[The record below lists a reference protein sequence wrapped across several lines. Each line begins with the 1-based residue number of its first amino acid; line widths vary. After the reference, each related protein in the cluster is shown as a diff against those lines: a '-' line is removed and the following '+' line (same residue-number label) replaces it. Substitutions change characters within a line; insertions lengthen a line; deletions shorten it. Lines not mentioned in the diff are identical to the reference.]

1 TREPKGVDKRTKE
14 TTQREGKVATKKPK
28 GKPGGGPFEKGTP
41 AGVRFKEGNPG
52 GPGRPRRA
60 VEEEYHRALVE
71 GVPLDEWRAIIARAV
86 KDATAGDARA
96 RDWLGQNLIRDHPLR
111 LLELAEEGELLKSE
125 LAKQKGGRRSA

>member
-1 TREPKGVDKRTKE
+1 M
-14 TTQREGKVATKKPK
+14 ATKKPK
-28 GKPGGGPFEKGTP
+28 GKPRGRPFEKGNT

-86 KDATAGDARA
+86 KDAKAGDARA
-96 RDWLGQNLIRDHPLR
+96 REWLGKNLISDDPLR
-111 LLELAEEGELLKSE
+111 LLELAEEVELLKSE
-125 LAKQKGGRRSA
+125 LAKQKGDRRCA